1 MGLLFKGIL
10 KRLPLSKYYSL
21 ISAIAI
27 SDLRLRYKNSF
38 LGFVWTF
45 LQPLLFLGVLYVV
58 FSAFIGNRIQYFPLY
73 LLLGLIIWNMFSR
86 GTQTSMSRFM
96 SMSGLLSKIYFPRE
110 ILPITASITTFIM
123 MLFDLSAFVV
133 FLIIFHFVPSS
144 MVVYFPFLLLLLFI
158 QTLGVSF
165 ALSVGNIYFRDL
177 EHLWGIA
184 LQAGFF
190 LVPIFLT
197 LQVYPLY
204 IRNLLYYNPMA
215 QMIDMSHKVVLY
227 NTLPSLHD
235 FTYLILVSFALLGVG
250 YGIFKKFE
258 SKAIELL

>member
-1 MGLLFKGIL
+1 
-10 KRLPLSKYYSL
+10 
-21 ISAIAI
+21 
-27 SDLRLRYKNSF
+27 
-38 LGFVWTF
+38 
-45 LQPLLFLGVLYVV
+45 
-58 FSAFIGNRIQYFPLY
+58 
-73 LLLGLIIWNMFSR
+73 MFAR
-86 GTQTSMSRFM
+86 GTQTSMASFM

-110 ILPITASITTFIM
+110 ILPLAANITTFIM

-133 FLIIFHFVPSS
+133 FVIIFHFVPSS

-197 LQVYPLY
+197 LDVYPSY

-215 QMIDMSHKVVLY
+215 QMIDMGHKVVLY

-235 FTYLILVSFALLGVG
+235 FTYLILVSFAVLGVG

>member
-1 MGLLFKGIL
+1 LLFEVIF
-10 KRLPLSKYYSL
+10 KRLPLSRYYSL
-21 ISAIAI
+21 ISSIAI

-73 LLLGLIIWNMFSR
+73 LLLGLIMWNMFSR
-86 GTQTSMSRFM
+86 GTQTSMMRLI
-96 SMSGLLSKIYFPRE
+96 SMRGLLSQVYFPRE
-110 ILPITASITTFIM
+110 ILPITANITSFIM
-123 MLFDLSAFVV
+123 MLFDFSAFVI
-133 FLIIFHFVPSS
+133 FLIIFHFVPPST
-144 MVVYFPFLLLLLFI
+144 VVYLPFLLVLLFI
-158 QTLGVSF
+158 ETLGVSF

-197 LQVYPLY
+197 LEVYPPYL
-204 IRNLLYYNPMA
+204 RNLLYYNPMA
-215 QMIDMSHKVVLY
+215 QMIDIGHKVVLY
-227 NTLPSLHD
+227 NTLPSLQD
-235 FTYLILVSFALLGVG
+235 FTYLILVSFAVLGVG

-258 SKAIELL
+258 SKAIEIL